1 MDQIVLVLM
10 VAAVGSLLIPA
21 MRLAR
26 LVERGHTPTPYHR
39 VSSTRSESETGTR
52 LRVPPTT
59 ARRGT
64 VGENEEWIAHNPSEN
79 FVFRPLTEEEKTEF
93 MNSLDAK
100 ASQLLAELA
109 GKATGS
115 RDSEPANT
123 NSSMVGDSE
132 PENTTA
138 PYRVLVNRRDR
149 LVAAIARLDA
159 QIT

>member
-1 MDQIVLVLM
+1 M

-26 LVERGHTPTPYHR
+26 LVERGHTLARYPYHC
-39 VSSTRSESETGTR
+39 VSSIRSESDTR
-52 LRVPPTT
+52 LRVPATT
-59 ARRGT
+59 AYRGT
-64 VGENEEWIAHNPSEN
+64 IGENNEERIGHNPSGN

-123 NSSMVGDSE
+123 NSSTAAAHSE

-138 PYRVLVNRRDR
+138 PDRVLVNRRDR